1 VATLAALLATA
12 LYLGAPSLAEAATER
27 IFVVD
32 PAAFPQQPFGGG
44 AVFRVH
50 PTNGVRT
57 TVSQDANP
65 SGEPFFSIPFRIAL
79 EADGDILVADR
90 DAFDR
95 TGGVIRI
102 DPVTGVRTTVSAN
115 GSPPGEPGFVEPI
128 AIALEADGDI
138 LVADR
143 DTVPG
148 GAVIRVDPVTGART
162 TVSANASPP
171 GEPGFVAP
179 DGLAVEANGDILVV
193 DTYAGGIPGGAV
205 LRVDPVTG
213 ARTTVS
219 NNASPAGGPSFLE
232 PLAIALEADGG
243 ILVTNF
249 ASGNG
254 EVLRVDPVTGART
267 TVSTNASPP
276 GGPSLAVPWGI
287 TVESDGSILV
297 ADSGTSA
304 VIRID
309 PVTGARTTVSSNA
322 SPAGDPGFAQPTGI
336 AVVAV
341 TNQPPDCSAVSASPS
356 VIPAMPKG
364 KFSTVSLSG
373 ASDPDSDPLS
383 FHISSVTQDE
393 PVFGDSTAPD
403 AQFTPAGAD
412 SNQVLVRAERDAK
425 GDGRVY
431 RIFYTV
437 SDGADSC
444 SGVVKA
450 SVPRKKNMA
459 VVDSAPPSFDS
470 FTGAELP

>member
-1 VATLAALLATA
+1 
-12 LYLGAPSLAEAATER
+12 
-27 IFVVD
+27 
-32 PAAFPQQPFGGG
+32 
-44 AVFRVH
+44 
-50 PTNGVRT
+50 
-57 TVSQDANP
+57 
-65 SGEPFFSIPFRIAL
+65 
-79 EADGDILVADR
+79 VADR

-95 TGGVIRI
+95 NGGVIRV

-115 GSPPGEPGFVEPI
+115 GSPPGEPGFVEPM

-143 DTVPG
+143 DAFPG

-162 TVSANASPP
+162 TLSANASPP

-179 DGLAVEANGDILVV
+179 AGLAVEANGDILVV
-193 DTYAGGIPGGAV
+193 DTYAAGGGGNPGGAV

-243 ILVTNF
+243 ILVTNY

-254 EVLRVDPVTGART
+254 AVLRVDPVTGART

-276 GGPSLAVPWGI
+276 GGPSLAAPLGI

-297 ADSGTSA
+297 ADSGTAA

-322 SPAGDPGFAQPTGI
+322 SPAGAPGFAQPTGI

-373 ASDPDSDPLS
+373 ASDPDSDTLS

-403 AQFTPAGAD
+403 AQFTAAGAD

-444 SGVVKA
+444 SGVAKV
-450 SVPRKKNMA
+450 SVPRRKSPVA
-459 VVDSAPPSFDS
+459 VDSAPPSFDS
-470 FTGAELP
+470 FTGAELL